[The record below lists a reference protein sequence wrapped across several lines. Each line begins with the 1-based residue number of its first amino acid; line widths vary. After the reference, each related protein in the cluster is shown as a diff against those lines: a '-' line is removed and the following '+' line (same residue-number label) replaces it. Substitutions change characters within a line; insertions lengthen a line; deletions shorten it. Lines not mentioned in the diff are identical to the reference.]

1 MYELHITVEEHPT
14 PEQAVAFTD
23 VCTEMLG
30 KCLYIQLANGDFPLQ
45 LMISRRSD
53 FNDDATAVKWAQTQA
68 EMIRQLGWNV
78 VRIKVEAPFSAK
90 TYGPKLHAMYTEA
103 HWKFLI
109 SEGDLHRWRNG
120 IGLREWLDIH
130 PELRF
135 KHSWNV
141 MHPEV
146 HYLTARIADKDSM
159 KEQAYLD
166 QRGADIRNAGFTVQ
180 KQHYERVV
188 YDDRL
193 SLDSGWS
200 K

>member
-1 MYELHITVEEHPT
+1 LIFKLHITVEEHPT

-30 KCLYIQLANGDFPLQ
+30 KCHYIQLANGDFPLQ

-68 EMIRQLGWNV
+68 EMVRQLGWHV

-103 HWKFLI
+103 HWKF
-109 SEGDLHRWRNG
+109 DYPWP
-120 IGLREWLDIH
+120 GLREWLDKN
-130 PELRF
+130 PELGF

-141 MHPEV
+141 IQEGV
-146 HYLTARIADKDSM
+146 QYLTARIADKNPM
-159 KEQAYLD
+159 REQAFLD
-166 QRGADIRNAGFTVQ
+166 EHGKMLMTAGFQYHKV
-180 KQHYERVV
+180 HYERVV
-188 YDDRL
+188 YDSYLGLDHGWDR
-193 SLDSGWS
+193 
-200 K
+200 